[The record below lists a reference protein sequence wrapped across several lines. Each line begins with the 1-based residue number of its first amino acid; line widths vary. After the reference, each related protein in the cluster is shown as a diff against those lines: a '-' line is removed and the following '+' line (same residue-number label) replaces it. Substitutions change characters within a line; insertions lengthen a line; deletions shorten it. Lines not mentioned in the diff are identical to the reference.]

1 MKEGPGTVL
10 RLKENV
16 IVKWPPVV
24 ADKEEKGL
32 YSNLQKLYLIKISCK
47 RLYWFFT
54 KNKTHWFLLEKALAN
69 LASLAKS
76 SESHPLVNTTLIL
89 GCVLPPVLRGSWLF
103 CLLSYLTCFS
113 SGDILSIPKH
123 CVSVAQNSI
132 LQ

>member
-47 RLYWFFT
+47 RLY
-54 KNKTHWFLLEKALAN
+54 
-69 LASLAKS
+69 
-76 SESHPLVNTTLIL
+76 
-89 GCVLPPVLRGSWLF
+89 
-103 CLLSYLTCFS
+103 
-113 SGDILSIPKH
+113 
-123 CVSVAQNSI
+123 
-132 LQ
+132 